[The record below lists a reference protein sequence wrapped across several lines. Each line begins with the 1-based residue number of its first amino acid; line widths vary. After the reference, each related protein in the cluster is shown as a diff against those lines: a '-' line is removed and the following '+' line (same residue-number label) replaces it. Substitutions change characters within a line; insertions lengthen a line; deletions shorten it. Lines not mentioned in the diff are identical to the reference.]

1 MKKLLAVAN
10 GGGVPAPILKT
21 TLTLLLSIALGS
33 GFWIA
38 SLPMAKAAEQMT
50 PAEMIQFKLAKGKTI
65 ATATDAELMEG
76 VCKAVKQWPKEAALI
91 VRTAAGAKKNLR
103 SDILCM
109 AVRCAREKHAVDCTW
124 VTDIL
129 RDWIKEDPKDAN
141 HLTEL
146 GLQCAPDCRD
156 TLQASLGEGGSSFA
170 NPPSN
175 INAPPG
181 SVGGGAGGNACIVC
195 HNGTEIQ
202 IACSDLDSYLSGHP
216 GDTAGACQTTPN
228 TNP

>member
-10 GGGVPAPILKT
+10 GGMPAPLLRT
-21 TLTLLLSIALGS
+21 TFTLLLGMALGS
-33 GFWIA
+33 GFWLA
-38 SLPMAKAAEQMT
+38 TLPMAKAAAQMT
-50 PAEMIQFKLAKGKTI
+50 PAEMIQSKLPTGKTI

-76 VCKAVKQWPKEAALI
+76 VCKSIRQWPKEAPLI

-109 AVRCAREKHAVDCTW
+109 AVRCAREKHVVDCSW
-124 VTDIL
+124 ITDIL
-129 RDWIKEDPKDAN
+129 RDWIKEDPSDAN
-141 HLTEL
+141 RLTEM

-156 TLQASLGEGGSSFA
+156 ALQASLGQQGEGSFA

-181 SVGGGAGGNACIVC
+181 SVGGGAGGNVCIVC
-195 HNGTEIQ
+195 HNGTEVQ
-202 IACSDLDSYLSGHP
+202 IGCADVSNYLSSHP
-216 GDTAGACQTTPN
+216 GDTAGPCGTTPI